1 MCRKSLPLLM
11 TLCWFCWPALGQVP
25 TFDQLL
31 TKHYEALGGL
41 EVIKSVQS
49 RRLTGRMTIGP
60 GMEAPMTV
68 QFKRPMK
75 LRLDFTVQGM
85 TGSQAFDGETAWMM
99 MPFLGQTA
107 PSKLP
112 AGEAENL
119 IRQAEFDGPLVD
131 WKEKGHQVELIGE
144 AQFEGKDT
152 YKLKIV
158 ERNGTVV
165 FHHLDRVSFL
175 TVGQEGK
182 VVTQGAE
189 VDFKSIIRDYR
200 RVGDMLLPHSF
211 ENRQAGVDQVQKITF
226 DKIELNVDI
235 ADEVFMM
242 PQ

>member
-1 MCRKSLPLLM
+1 MCWS
-11 TLCWFCWPALGQVP
+11 ALGQEP

-31 TKHYEALGGL
+31 ARHFEAVGGL

-60 GMEAPMTV
+60 GMEAPITV
-68 QFKRPMK
+68 RFKRPMK

-85 TGSQAFDGETAWMM
+85 TGSQAFDGETAWMV

-107 PSKLP
+107 PVKLP
-112 AGEAENL
+112 PEESENL

-131 WKEKGHQVELIGE
+131 WKEKGHQVELIGP
-144 AQFEGKDT
+144 AQFEGKAT

-158 ERNGTVV
+158 ENNGTVV
-165 FHHLDRVSFL
+165 YHHLDRESFL

-182 VVTQGAE
+182 VASQGGE
-189 VDFKSIIRDYR
+189 VDFKSIISEYR
-200 RVGDMLLPHSF
+200 QVGDMRLPHSF
-211 ENRQAGVDQVQKITF
+211 ENRQVGVDQVQKITF

-242 PQ
+242 PR

>member
-1 MCRKSLPLLM
+1 M
-11 TLCWFCWPALGQVP
+11 TLCCMCWSALGQEP

-31 TKHYEALGGL
+31 AKHFEALGGL

-60 GMEAPMTV
+60 GVEAPVTV

-75 LRLDFTVQGM
+75 FRLDFTVQGM
-85 TGSQAFDGETAWMM
+85 TGSQAFDGEMAWMM

-107 PSKLP
+107 PVKLP
-112 AGEAENL
+112 AEEAENL

-131 WKEKGHQVELIGE
+131 WREKGHQVELIGA
-144 AQFEGKDT
+144 AQFEGKNT

-158 ERNGTVV
+158 ENNGTVLY
-165 FHHLDRVSFL
+165 HHLDRESFL

-182 VVTQGAE
+182 VVSPGGE
-189 VDFKSIIRDYR
+189 VDFKSTIRDYR
-200 RVGDMLLPHSF
+200 QVGDMRLPHSF